1 MFSAK
6 TGSTDNF
13 INQTNKNDEYGDKGV
28 LTITTW
34 SHLVNKTV
42 VHFLESYLSLVLKIA
57 KYPLQLVEY

>member
-13 INQTNKNDEYGDKGV
+13 YKPNKQNDEYGDKGV

-34 SHLVNKTV
+34 SHLVNKTW
-42 VHFLESYLSLVLKIA
+42 FTFRILSVIGSKIA